1 MPVVVQRC
9 HSIGKGTGN
18 RGLIDLQT
26 RDLGGPGR
34 CRVHRSLSHSTVGGG
49 RPWRVPKVVT
59 AADNPA
65 LTPTR
70 GFSPCG
76 CGPPVSPV
84 RVRGPLLAEV
94 SLDTFEWSH
103 GYQLRYGLFYVDYP
117 TGRLLPKASAEH
129 YRARIA
135 VERSEVLATAELLE
149 TEEETHRAA
158 WPDLSEQ
165 LAPKNA
171 RDAPSASVRPFLASL
186 RKLPRRVLSLNVES
200 AGSGRQRSAGRRPS
214 RFPRSRARSRDT
226 RVSVR

>member
-1 MPVVVQRC
+1 MALDDVAFTV
-9 HSIGKGTGN
+9 
-18 RGLIDLQT
+18 
-26 RDLGGPGR
+26 R
-34 CRVHRSLSHSTVGGG
+34 CRTRLWAVGGG

-65 LTPTR
+65 LTPTL

-84 RVRGPLLAEV
+84 RVGDLCLPRSAWTHSSG
-94 SLDTFEWSH
+94 SH

-135 VERSEVLATAELLE
+135 VERSEVLATADLLE

-158 WPDLSEQ
+158 WPQLSEH

-171 RDAPSASVRPFLASL
+171 RDAPSASVRHSLAFAEAPSSRTQL
-186 RKLPRRVLSLNVES
+186 ERGVRGERTPAIRR
-200 AGSGRQRSAGRRPS
+200 
-214 RFPRSRARSRDT
+214 
-226 RVSVR
+226 